1 LTDVRGFF
9 KRYPAA
15 RALHAQARA
24 LAHRAAALRPRIW
37 RGILIGGLF
46 AVYLLV
52 VTPIA
57 LAWRGLGKSL
67 AGSRQRSERGWQSI
81 RQASSDKRIYL
92 DDF

>member
-1 LTDVRGFF
+1 MTDIKGFF

-15 RALHAQARA
+15 RALHARARA
-24 LAHRAAALRPRIW
+24 LGHRAVALRPRIW

-46 AVYLLV
+46 AAYVLV

-57 LAWRGLGKSL
+57 LAWRGLGKGL
-67 AGSRQRSERGWQSI
+67 AGSRRRSGRGWQSI

-92 DDF
+92 NDF